1 MPRLVEPLPDEDLA
15 SFASRVLGDPAQFR
29 AIAEQNGGLNPL
41 ATLSPQL
48 ALLVPTQEELAN
60 TLEPALQSIRTGITS
75 TIASTVDQFQSYIPE
90 VIRQAADING
100 IIGDI
105 EGPLN
110 QLLDQGAQAI
120 ESGRAQLVD
129 WLLDKSPAQGTDSL
143 QESGKV

>member
-48 ALLVPTQEELAN
+48 ALLVPTQEELAS

-110 QLLDQGAQAI
+110 QLLDQGTQAI

>member
-1 MPRLVEPLPDEDLA
+1 MPRLVDPLPDEDLA

-48 ALLVPTQEELAN
+48 ALLVPTQEELAS

-110 QLLDQGAQAI
+110 QLLDQGTQAI
-120 ESGRAQLVD
+120 EAGRAQLVD